1 MVRLRQVLNPL
12 RATRPAMRAANDIPP
27 LSDR

>member
-12 RATRPAMRAANDIPP
+12 RVTRPAMHATNDIPP
-27 LSDR
+27 LSA

>member
-12 RATRPAMRAANDIPP
+12 RATRPTMRATNDILP
-27 LSDR
+27 LSA